1 MKKANREEFYSH
13 LSALYQLSP
22 ETISPVLREKIVEF
36 AQKLD
41 QSDNLYLLADQLSV
55 FVNAELTGLTWRAP
69 KELVELGRYIQDLQ
83 VTYRRYVLGIDDLEE
98 K

>member
-1 MKKANREEFYSH
+1 MRKANSDEFYSH
-13 LSALYQLSP
+13 LSAVYNL
-22 ETISPVLREKIVEF
+22 EEGIISDVLREKIVEF

-41 QSDNLYLLADQLSV
+41 KSDNLYLLADQLSV

-69 KELVELGRYIQDLQ
+69 KELVELGRYIQELQ